1 VSDTF
6 WENIENRQKK
16 ITAERLSEN
25 RREQLQQRDY

>member
-1 VSDTF
+1 VSDTT